1 VLTSLPAVYRR
12 KVAEL
17 QKVLD
22 DETTRPHAVE
32 IIRSLID
39 HIDVRPG
46 LLRGRC
52 EVVVVGALAQIL
64 AFAHQHTT
72 ATASSG
78 TGGTF
83 SMVAGARFSRHRT
96 SVHMVAREGPASI

>member
-1 VLTSLPAVYRR
+1 MTSLPAVYRR